1 MGFCSFSLT
10 LCYLFLFLF
19 LISKKN
25 ENKIINTEEQEK
37 KNYRNAVVNMNDTEE
52 EEMNNKPLN
61 KEDYLINNIIQI
73 DNNEE
78 IDLLDTSIESDN
90 SDMSLV
96 DIDNKISLDVGKK
109 VHIDKNKNSLAHI
122 LVELKKIIDKISQCK
137 EPLLDTFSDLPEMGD
152 YALLSKIVK
161 IEI

>member
-25 ENKIINTEEQEK
+25 EHKIINTEEQEK
-37 KNYRNAVVNMNDTEE
+37 KNYRNAIVNMNETEE
-52 EEMNNKPLN
+52 EEMNNKPLS

-96 DIDNKISLDVGKK
+96 DIDKKISLDVGKK
-109 VHIDKNKNSLAHI
+109 FFYRYLQIGRAH
-122 LVELKKIIDKISQCK
+122 V
-137 EPLLDTFSDLPEMGD
+137 
-152 YALLSKIVK
+152 
-161 IEI
+161 